1 MSPNPLRASSYSA
14 STIPLGFDNF
24 SIRAL
29 GWKAPRLLDFTS
41 SHKLDTILF
50 SDLDV
55 YDSLDSS
62 HHKEIKQEAQ
72 NQGIVIHT
80 GTGGICPTS
89 KSFKDKHGTANE
101 RLRLLIRVA
110 KEVGAKVARC

>member
-1 MSPNPLRASSYSA
+1 MLPNPLRVSSYSA

-29 GWKAPRLLDFTS
+29 DWKAPQLLDFAS

-55 YDSLDSS
+55 YESLDSS
-62 HHKEIKQEAQ
+62 YLREIKQEAQ
-72 NQGIVIHT
+72 NRSIVIHI
-80 GTGGICPTS
+80 GTGGICHTS
-89 KSFKDKHGTANE
+89 NSFKEKHGTTEE